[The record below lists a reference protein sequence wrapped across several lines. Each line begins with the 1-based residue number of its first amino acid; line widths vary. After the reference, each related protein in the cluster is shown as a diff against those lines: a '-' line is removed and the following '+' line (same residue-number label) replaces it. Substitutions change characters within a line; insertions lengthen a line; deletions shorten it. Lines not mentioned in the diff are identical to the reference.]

1 MLPELGRTEEHR
13 TSTKHQKIRNF
24 PGKESASQCRG
35 PALDPWSGKIPHA
48 SEQLIWCGTVA
59 EPVLQSL

>member
-35 PALDPWSGKIPHA
+35 PGLVSGQQTLVLYASAQLSPH
-48 SEQLIWCGTVA
+48 VA
-59 EPVLQSL
+59 ATEVKHHK